1 MLAGVGPPRV
11 CQQQLGGNKSRRWP
25 LLAGGAGPTLPGE
38 HSDWLRNRMLEIILA
53 KVGSEAELSA

>member
-1 MLAGVGPPRV
+1 M

-25 LLAGGAGPTLPGE
+25 LLAGALTHATRSYAEGE

>member
-1 MLAGVGPPRV
+1 MA
-11 CQQQLGGNKSRRWP
+11 SARR
-25 LLAGGAGPTLPGE
+25 GAGPTLPGE